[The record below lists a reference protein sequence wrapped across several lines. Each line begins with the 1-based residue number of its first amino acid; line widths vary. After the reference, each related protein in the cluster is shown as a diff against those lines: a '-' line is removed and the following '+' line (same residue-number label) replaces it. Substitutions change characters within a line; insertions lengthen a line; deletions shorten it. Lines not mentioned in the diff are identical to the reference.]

1 MYFSSWTSH
10 NYLNCR
16 KKSFLYC
23 SINSACSTVIISSC
37 SWTSSML
44 PSPLSWS
51 LLLSSPALSPFAALF
66 FVAVFLCLP
75 RCSLYLHWNWHPS
88 RLQWPRLLLSWRL
101 ASGFQE
107 TCFWCFQST
116 SRFRACILSTW
127 LREGWQPVP
136 YSDQTP
142 QWHHYFYRK
151 KKCLQ
156 WFCRCWLPFF
166 WFFWSLPWFFL
177 PSPACCWFSNLLGKW
192 ICTTVVLLK
201 KKEAWLSVSS
211 HSVVSSLGQRIHHK
225 RCNWLSIT
233 LQLHTTLSVSF
244 WNGLYHWML

>member
-1 MYFSSWTSH
+1 
-10 NYLNCR
+10 
-16 KKSFLYC
+16 
-23 SINSACSTVIISSC
+23 
-37 SWTSSML
+37 ML

-66 FVAVFLCLP
+66 FVAVFLAAVFLVALFIFTGTGILLVYSGLSY
-75 RCSLYLHWNWHPS
+75 CSLDGW
-88 RLQWPRLLLSWRL
+88 LQVFKKH
-101 ASGFQE
+101 ASDVF
-107 TCFWCFQST
+107 
-116 SRFRACILSTW
+116 FRACILSTW

-142 QWHHYFYRK
+142 QWRHYFYKK

-177 PSPACCWFSNLLGKW
+177 PSPACCWFSNLLGKC
-192 ICTTVVLLK
+192 ICTTVVLLQ

-211 HSVVSSLGQRIHHK
+211 HSDATDCQSNASSSERSQEQDASSESDDCVLHEVGSDTSEEDNIP
-225 RCNWLSIT
+225 LSH
-233 LQLHTTLSVSF
+233 LHTCNSCSDSDVPLSKLGNKSYKSSF
-244 WNGLYHWML
+244 NAFVHVADNL